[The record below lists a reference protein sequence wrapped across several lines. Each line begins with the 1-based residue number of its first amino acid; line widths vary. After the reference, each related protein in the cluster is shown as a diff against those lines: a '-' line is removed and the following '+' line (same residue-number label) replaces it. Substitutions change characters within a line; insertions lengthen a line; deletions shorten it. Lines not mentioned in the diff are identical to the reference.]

1 MGFHGRRQKCT
12 RNSLIYLSISTEL
25 FALII
30 NLIYICILNLSLNI
44 AEIRA
49 NIFSETP
56 IYGFNLSSLKPN
68 NNELYIK
75 SFYEF
80 QGKERK
86 EYDSNKKKYKT
97 IIYDN
102 VDIAKIY
109 NHFFIYNKDERTYF
123 DYLKSYSVNPGQN
136 CQQYF

>member
-1 MGFHGRRQKCT
+1 MNFKGKKEK
-12 RNSLIYLSISTEL
+12 NM
-25 FALII
+25 
-30 NLIYICILNLSLNI
+30 
-44 AEIRA
+44 IR
-49 NIFSETP
+49 I
-56 IYGFNLSSLKPN
+56 
-68 NNELYIK
+68 
-75 SFYEF
+75 
-80 QGKERK
+80 
-86 EYDSNKKKYKT
+86 KKKYKT